1 MSQIGITIES
11 INFNGESVDI
21 TFNPYSGGSINLGTQ
36 TIPYDYLSSNYEGNY
51 TIDIP
56 SIPKTC
62 TLQIGTPPSPTPT
75 PSVTVTPTMTPTPTP
90 TPPPAGDP
98 DANAYLADVVSAG
111 GTTDAT
117 IDAAVDTLFVDLKAA
132 GVYSK
137 LVAFYPLVG
146 GVASSNLINANGN
159 TSYDLTL
166 SGGWVHNT
174 DGMVSNGTNTIG
186 DTSIIPATT
195 LSATDNHTSV
205 FFKDL
210 NGPPGYDGAGPAPYL
225 IHTVGRSLEVFNG
238 SAHMPAL
245 GSVPVNGKC
254 FLINVKENNTSAF
267 AATNVNGVGY
277 SVKATNTNAATAL
290 PTVNWYIGKINGLGG
305 WQSQSQYWFVTL
317 GNGLTQTQ
325 ASDLHDAIDT
335 FATTLGRT

>member
-159 TSYDLTL
+159 TSYDLAL
-166 SGGWVHNT
+166 FGGWVHNT
-174 DGMVSNGTNTIG
+174 DGMISNTTNTYG

-195 LSATDNHTSV
+195 LSATDNHSSAL
-205 FFKDL
+205 FKDIS
-210 NGPPGYDGAGPAPYL
+210 NVGGYDGSGPSPYF
-225 IHTVGRSLEVFNG
+225 IHSASRALEAFNG
-238 SAHMPAL
+238 SAVMSGL
-245 GSVPVNGKC
+245 GTGPFNTKAFV
-254 FLINVKENNTSAF
+254 INVKENNTSAF
-267 AATNVNGVGY
+267 AGTNLNGAGY
-277 SVKATNTNAATAL
+277 SVKATNTNAATTV
-290 PTVNWYIGKINGLGG
+290 PTSSWTIGKINTVGYYSGV
-305 WQSQSQYWFVTL
+305 QYWFVTI

>member
-11 INFNGESVDI
+11 INFNGQSVDI
-21 TFNPYSGGSINLGTQ
+21 SFAPYSGGTINLGTQ
-36 TIPYDYLSSNYEGNY
+36 TIPYDYLSTNYEGVY

-62 TLQIGTPPSPTPT
+62 TLTVGTAPSPTPT
-75 PSVTVTPTMTPTPTP
+75 PSITVTPTVTPTPTP
-90 TPPPAGDP
+90 SIPSGDA
-98 DANAYLADVVSAG
+98 DATAYLAAVVSAG

-132 GVYSK
+132 GVYND

-159 TSYDLTL
+159 TSYDLAL
-166 SGGWVHNT
+166 FGGWVHNT
-174 DGMVSNGTNTIG
+174 DGMISNGTNTYG

-195 LSATDNHTSV
+195 LSATDNHTSSL
-205 FFKDL
+205 FKDTSSI
-210 NGPPGYDGAGPAPYL
+210 GSAYDGSGPSPYL
-225 IHTVGRSLEVFNG
+225 ISTSSRALEAFNS
-238 SAHMPAL
+238 SAIMSGL
-245 GSVPVNGKC
+245 GTIPTNGKA
-254 FLINVKENNTSAF
+254 FIINVKENNTSAF
-267 AATNVNGVGY
+267 AGTNADGAGY
-277 SVKATNTNAATAL
+277 SVKSTKTNAATTV
-290 PTVNWYIGKINGLGG
+290 PTNSWTIGKINTVGFYTGV
-305 WQSQSQYWFVTL
+305 QYWFVTI

>member
-90 TPPPAGDP
+90 TLPPAGDP
-98 DANAYLADVVSAG
+98 DALAYLSDVVAAG

-117 IDAAVDTLFVDLKAA
+117 IDAAVETLFVDLKSA
-132 GVYSK
+132 GVYND

-146 GVASSNLINANGN
+146 GVAASNLINANGN
-159 TSYDLTL
+159 TSYDYLVDGFTIQMVWYQMELT
-166 SGGWVHNT
+166 
-174 DGMVSNGTNTIG
+174 
-186 DTSIIPATT
+186 P
-195 LSATDNHTSV
+195 
-205 FFKDL
+205 
-210 NGPPGYDGAGPAPYL
+210 
-225 IHTVGRSLEVFNG
+225 LEILV
-238 SAHMPAL
+238 
-245 GSVPVNGKC
+245 
-254 FLINVKENNTSAF
+254 
-267 AATNVNGVGY
+267 
-277 SVKATNTNAATAL
+277 
-290 PTVNWYIGKINGLGG
+290 
-305 WQSQSQYWFVTL
+305 
-317 GNGLTQTQ
+317 
-325 ASDLHDAIDT
+325 
-335 FATTLGRT
+335 